1 MSWQQVDWL
10 GSAHSWGQQ
19 NVPTYLNWI
28 ELGPRTGQ
36 PRSFDLSTLPCRP
49 GEHYLVKHKTDWYE
63 CLKCHRTGEHVR
75 DEPCTYKDHV
85 AVSGSDCQCKS
96 NHPKAI
102 EDCKS
107 EETLLEALLE
117 EELALSQLLEEAVSL
132 DLAMV
137 RQNDDEN
144 LQRAIAL
151 PLEKQPAKRKL
162 EEVQRKQEESGKEDQ
177 TLQEKVENTKDGLKE
192 ETKETEPQE
201 PDADDDLEKAL
212 AMSTETLPPKR
223 TLERQWLPVLRCF
236 LPRKT
241 GTICSA

>member
-1 MSWQQVDWL
+1 MYRPIL
-10 GSAHSWGQQ
+10 IG
-19 NVPTYLNWI
+19 LNWG
-28 ELGPRTGQ
+28 LGPDNHDHL
-36 PRSFDLSTLPCRP
+36 DLSTLPCRP

-151 PLEKQPAKRKL
+151 SLEKQPAKRKL

-212 AMSTETLPPKR
+212 AMSMETLPPQKDAGETVAASAEVFSSEKNRYNMQCLVNMGFSKQQAIYGVKR
-223 TLERQWLPVLRCF
+223 P
-236 LPRKT
+236 
-241 GTICSA
+241 